1 MSATFIIFSVVYWIV
16 SVGLLVLASFS
27 PSFSVFVLPFLVGVF
42 FLLYISVW
50 KYWRWIRGFD
60 KLQRAIIRKN
70 IWTWRFLPAIW
81 ETIRE
86 SLLHWRITKKNLL
99 LGYMHRSLAFG
110 WFLLIVVGAVQAKLA
125 YPDGHPFWVAI
136 FYNFFEL
143 DSRPVDFKHSVFFA
157 NLMDVLLIY
166 VLSGLFLAMFK
177 KVWSR
182 PLGMKRTTRHTI
194 MDRVTKLALWCIFP
208 LRLISEGATSA
219 QFGNGGFMTVALG
232 NLFDSIGLADEAF
245 EYSCW
250 TLYSIALG
258 TFFCLMPFSRYM
270 HIFTEVFL
278 IYFRQ
283 LGVRD
288 SDKKTGYT
296 MFELSACSRCGICI
310 DGCPLNR
317 QLEITNVQ
325 GVYML
330 QSVRNLELQRNADP
344 IAENCLMCDRCVA
357 DCPVGLDL
365 SVIRRQVRIKNK
377 SAFDNKG
384 GYGYLSNVQPFNS
397 IGRIAYFGGCMSHL
411 TPDITRAMETIFNA
425 VGQKYWYMD
434 RDETICC
441 GRPLLQQGF
450 ENQAI
455 ELRRKNTELIVNSK
469 ATMLVTS
476 CPICYQSFK
485 KEYKLPIP
493 VLHHTEYLKMLID
506 SGKLKL
512 RKDDRKVT
520 YHDPCELGRGCG
532 IYDEPRNVLQATT
545 TLLKTSEEREKSLCC
560 GFNLGNTLLDI
571 DQQTSIRNA
580 ARDNLL
586 APHPDRIVTAC
597 PMCKKAFQHADSVP
611 VKDIA
616 EIVAENIMDSNK
628 RQ

>member
-1 MSATFIIFSVVYWIV
+1 MN
-16 SVGLLVLASFS
+16 LEH
-27 PSFSVFVLPFLVGVF
+27 SFSVFVLPFDIGVA
-42 FLLYISVW
+42 FLLIFSIW

-60 KLQRAIIRKN
+60 KLQRAVIRKN

-81 ETIRE
+81 EAFRE
-86 SLLHWRITKKNLL
+86 GLLHWRITKKHFL

-110 WFLLIVVGAVQAKLA
+110 WFLLIVVGAIQAILA

-136 FYNFFEL
+136 FYNYFEIECE
-143 DSRPVDFKHSVFFA
+143 PADFPSSVFFA
-157 NLMDVLLIY
+157 NLMDALLLY
-166 VLSGLFLAMFK
+166 VLSGLALAMFK

-182 PLGMKRTTRHTI
+182 PLGMKRTTRHTL
-194 MDRVTKLALWCIFP
+194 MDRVAKFALWCIFP
-208 LRLISEGATSA
+208 LRLFSESVTSA
-219 QFGNGGFMTVALG
+219 LYGNGGFLVVWLG
-232 NLFDSIGLADEAF
+232 GLLDAIGFNGAYL
-245 EYSCW
+245 EYTSW
-250 TLYSIALG
+250 MLYSVALG

-278 IYFRQ
+278 IYFRN
-283 LGVRD
+283 LGVHD
-288 SDKKTGYT
+288 SDRKTGYT

-310 DGCPLNR
+310 DGCPMNR
-317 QLEITNVQ
+317 QLDITNMQ

-330 QSVRNLELQRNADP
+330 QSIRNLELQRNQEP

-357 DCPVGLDL
+357 DCPVAIDL

-377 SAFDNKG
+377 AAIDTKG
-384 GYGYLSNVQPFNS
+384 GYDYLKKIQPFNAMS
-397 IGRIAYFGGCMSHL
+397 RVVYFGGCMSHL
-411 TPDITRAMETIFNA
+411 TPAVTQAMETIFNA

-434 RDETICC
+434 KEETICC

-455 ELRRKNTELIVNSK
+455 ELRRKNTELIVGSK
-469 ATMLVTS
+469 ATMLITS

-493 VLHHTEYLKMLID
+493 VLHHTEYLDMLL
-506 SGKLKL
+506 SQGKLKVQ
-512 RKDDRKVT
+512 KDGRRVT

-532 IYDEPRNVLQATT
+532 IYEAPRNVLKAVT
-545 TLLKTSEEREKSLCC
+545 TLLKTREEREHSLCC
-560 GFNLGNTLLDI
+560 GFNLGNPLLDI
-571 DQQTSIRNA
+571 EQQTKIRDA

-586 APHPDRIVTAC
+586 APQPDAIATAC
-597 PMCKKAFQHADSVP
+597 PMCKRAFLRAEDIE

-616 EIVAENIMDSNK
+616 EIVAANIIH
-628 RQ
+628 

>member
-1 MSATFIIFSVVYWIV
+1 MN
-16 SVGLLVLASFS
+16 LEH
-27 PSFSVFVLPFLVGVF
+27 SFSVFVLPFDIGVL
-42 FLLYISVW
+42 FLLIFSIW

-60 KLQRAIIRKN
+60 KLQRAVIRKN
-70 IWTWRFLPAIW
+70 IWTWRSLPAIW
-81 ETIRE
+81 EAFRE
-86 SLLHWRITKKNLL
+86 GLLHWRITKKHFL

-110 WFLLIVVGAVQAKLA
+110 WFLLIVVGAIQAILA

-136 FYNFFEL
+136 FYNYFEIECEPVFFP
-143 DSRPVDFKHSVFFA
+143 STHFFA
-157 NLMDVLLIY
+157 NLMDILLLY

-182 PLGMKRTTRHTI
+182 PLGMKRTTRHTV
-194 MDRVTKLALWCIFP
+194 MDRVAKFSLWCIFP
-208 LRLISEGATSA
+208 LRLLSESVTSA
-219 QFGNGGFMTVALG
+219 IYSNGGFLVQWLG
-232 NLFDSIGLADEAF
+232 RLLDAIGFNGAYL
-245 EYSCW
+245 EYTCW
-250 TLYSIALG
+250 MLYSVALG

-278 IYFRQ
+278 IYFRN
-283 LGVRD
+283 LGVHD
-288 SDKKTGYT
+288 SDRKTGYT

-330 QSVRNLELQRNADP
+330 QSIRNLELQRNQEP

-357 DCPVGLDL
+357 DCPVALDL

-377 SAFDNKG
+377 AAIDTKG
-384 GYGYLSNVQPFNS
+384 GYSYLKKIQPFNAMS
-397 IGRIAYFGGCMSHL
+397 RIAYFGGCMSHL
-411 TPDITRAMETIFNA
+411 TPTVTQAMETIFNA

-434 RDETICC
+434 KEETICC

-455 ELRRKNTELIVNSK
+455 ELRRKNTELIVGSK

-493 VLHHTEYLKMLID
+493 VMHHTEYLNMLLKE
-506 SGKLKL
+506 GRLKL
-512 RKDDRKVT
+512 HKDDLRVT

-532 IYDEPRNVLQATT
+532 VYEAPRQVLKAAT
-545 TLLKTSEEREKSLCC
+545 TLLKTQEEREHSLCC
-560 GFNLGNTLLDI
+560 GFNLGNPLLDI
-571 DQQTSIRNA
+571 EQQTKIRDA

-586 APHPDRIVTAC
+586 APHPDAIATAC
-597 PMCKKAFQHADSVP
+597 PMCKRAFQRAEDIQ

-616 EIVAENIMDSNK
+616 EIVAENIIH
-628 RQ
+628 

>member
-1 MSATFIIFSVVYWIV
+1 MSLER
-16 SVGLLVLASFS
+16 G
-27 PSFSVFVLPFLVGVF
+27 FSVFVIPFSIGVL
-42 FLLYISVW
+42 FLLVFSVW

-81 ETIRE
+81 EAFRE
-86 SLLHWRITKKNLL
+86 GLLHWRITKKNLL

-136 FYNFFEL
+136 FYNYFEIENE
-143 DSRPVDFKHSVFFA
+143 PTAFPQAQFYA
-157 NLMDVLLIY
+157 NLMDALLLY
-166 VLSGLFLAMFK
+166 VLSGLGLAMFK

-182 PLGMKRTTRHTI
+182 PLGMKRTTRHTV
-194 MDRVTKLALWCIFP
+194 MDRVAKLALWCIFP
-208 LRLISEGATSA
+208 LRLLSEAVTAGLY
-219 QFGNGGFMTVALG
+219 GNGGFLVTWLGGLLDNLGLTDPAL
-232 NLFDSIGLADEAF
+232 
-245 EYSCW
+245 EYTCW
-250 TLYSIALG
+250 MLYSVALG

-278 IYFRQ
+278 IYFRN
-283 LGVRD
+283 LGVHD
-288 SDKKTGYT
+288 SDRKTGYT

-310 DGCPLNR
+310 DGCPMNR
-317 QLEITNVQ
+317 QLAITNMQ

-330 QSVRNLELQRNADP
+330 QSIRNLELQRNQEP

-357 DCPVGLDL
+357 DCPVALDL

-377 SAFDNKG
+377 AAIDTKG
-384 GYGYLSNVQPFNS
+384 GYDYLKKIQPFNAMS
-397 IGRIAYFGGCMSHL
+397 RVVYFGGCMSHL
-411 TPDITRAMETIFNA
+411 TPAVTQAMETIFNA

-434 RDETICC
+434 KDETICC

-455 ELRRKNTELIVNSK
+455 ELRRKNTELIIGSK

-493 VLHHTEYLKMLID
+493 VLHHTEYLDMLL
-506 SGKLKL
+506 SQGKLKVQ
-512 RKDDRKVT
+512 KDGRRVT

-532 IYDEPRNVLQATT
+532 IYEAPRNVLKAVT
-545 TLLKTSEEREKSLCC
+545 TLLKTREEREHSLCC
-560 GFNLGNTLLDI
+560 GFNLGNPLLDI
-571 DQQTSIRNA
+571 EQQTKIRDA

-586 APHPDRIVTAC
+586 APQPDAIATAC
-597 PMCKKAFQHADSVP
+597 PMCKRAFLRAEDIE

-616 EIVAENIMDSNK
+616 EIVAANIIH
-628 RQ
+628 